1 MRLLSIDV
9 GIKNLACCILE
20 IDDNGVFEIAYWNV
34 IDLCGVIQPCSSCTR
49 NASYRH
55 QHTSYCTPCAK
66 KSQFKLPPKIP
77 KNAKKSELVEI
88 ATKLGINMETAIT
101 KDALLKCVVDHDA
114 EHTLTVLQGVSA
126 STVSLIDVGKAIKQC
141 LETPEF
147 LSVEKVLIENQIG
160 PLAIRMKATQG
171 MLAQFFIMHGIE
183 DIEFI
188 SASNK
193 LKGVEGAK
201 KTYKERKALGIET
214 TRARVDGGWREHFER
229 HKKKDDLAD
238 CLLQALAC
246 IHK

>member
-1 MRLLSIDV
+1 MRVLSIDV
-9 GIKNLACCILE
+9 GIKNLACCILD
-20 IDDNGVFEIAYWNV
+20 IGDDGAFQIVYWNV
-34 IDLCGVIQPCSSCTR
+34 IDLCGVIHPCSSCTR

-55 QHTSYCTPCAK
+55 EHTSYCTPCAK
-66 KSQFKLPPKIP
+66 KCQFKIPPKIP
-77 KNAKKSELVEI
+77 KNAKKSELVKI
-88 ATKLGINMETAIT
+88 ATKLGIITEATIT
-101 KDALLKCVVDHDA
+101 KDALLKCVVEHDA
-114 EHTLTVLQGVSA
+114 EHTLSAVQGMSA
-126 STVSLIDVGKAIKQC
+126 STVSLIDVGKAIKRR

-193 LKGVEGAK
+193 LKGVDGAK

-214 TRARVDGGWREHFER
+214 TRARVEGGWLEHFER

-238 CLLQALAC
+238 CFLQAIAC
-246 IHK
+246 IDK